1 MKLRDVMTNPVIR
14 IHPDETVAVAART
27 LARYNIGVLP
37 VCGADG
43 RVCGLLTDRDIV
55 TRCLA
60 SGHSPESTAVREV
73 MTASVVCARADM
85 DTTEAAGM
93 MGREQIRRLRE
104 CGVNMDCRLE
114 KSGDRFAG
122 KTFVLT
128 GTLPTLKRSEAQ
140 ALIEKEGGKV
150 AGSVSKKTSYVVA
163 GEETGSKLTKAQE
176 LGIPILSEGELLE
189 LLSK

>member
-1 MKLRDVMTNPVIR
+1 MKSSKKGSTRQMMGITAMENDQVNTAMGDLVYY
-14 IHPDETVAVAART
+14 AVKPN
-27 LARYNIGVLP
+27 NIGVLP

-93 MGREQIRRLRE
+93 MGREQIRRLP
-104 CGVNMDCRLE
+104 V
-114 KSGDRFAG
+114 
-122 KTFVLT
+122 V
-128 GTLPTLKRSEAQ
+128 
-140 ALIEKEGGKV
+140 EGGKLC
-150 AGSVSKKTSYVVA
+150 GMVS
-163 GEETGSKLTKAQE
+163 
-176 LGIPILSEGELLE
+176 LGDLATFRDTTREASQALSQISSH
-189 LLSK
+189 LSSR

>member
-93 MGREQIRRLRE
+93 MGREQIRRLPCGMVSLGDLATFRDTTRE
-104 CGVNMDCRLE
+104 A
-114 KSGDRFAG
+114 S
-122 KTFVLT
+122 
-128 GTLPTLKRSEAQ
+128 Q
-140 ALIEKEGGKV
+140 ALSQI
-150 AGSVSKKTSYVVA
+150 SSH
-163 GEETGSKLTKAQE
+163 
-176 LGIPILSEGELLE
+176 LS
-189 LLSK
+189 SR